1 MPPARDGTYVLPP
14 RPASEAASRWLCGC
28 LRADILSGRLGPGAR
43 LPSSRHLAALA
54 GTARGTV
61 VSALE
66 QLQSEGYLF
75 TRRRSGT
82 FVAPRSAA
90 ASSRAPRSGAGQ
102 ARLQVASATA
112 RLEPFIRFTAVRRP
126 FVTNLPALDLFPTA
140 LWARVAARRVRRAS
154 IRDLTGCDVSGYRP
168 LREAVADYLRR
179 SRGVSCV
186 TEQVVI
192 VSGVREALAM
202 VARILVSPGERVL
215 MEEPGYPGALRAF
228 AAAGA
233 RVGFVPVD
241 HAGMTIPSRSG
252 APRFVYVTPAHQFPL
267 GTTMAYARRLALL
280 EWARST
286 GALVIEDDYDSEYR
300 YARQPL
306 PALQGLDT
314 KGRVIFTGSFNKLLF
329 PSLRIGYLVVPP
341 PLVDPLAA
349 LRSAM
354 GLHTPAL
361 GQAVLCDFMDGG
373 HLFRHVRRMRR
384 IYAARRAALVEAADR
399 RLRGILEIS
408 ETEAGLQVLGRL
420 LLPLGSQS
428 VAAAAASHEIVVT
441 PLTRYARRPIRS
453 DGLVLGFAAV
463 DEGEIANGIARLA
476 QAIDRLVKP
485 TPGSG
490 SRS

>member
-1 MPPARDGTYVLPP
+1 
-14 RPASEAASRWLCGC
+14 
-28 LRADILSGRLGPGAR
+28 
-43 LPSSRHLAALA
+43 
-54 GTARGTV
+54 
-61 VSALE
+61 
-66 QLQSEGYLF
+66 
-75 TRRRSGT
+75 
-82 FVAPRSAA
+82 
-90 ASSRAPRSGAGQ
+90 
-102 ARLQVASATA
+102 
-112 RLEPFIRFTAVRRP
+112 
-126 FVTNLPALDLFPTA
+126 
-140 LWARVAARRVRRAS
+140 
-154 IRDLTGCDVSGYRP
+154 
-168 LREAVADYLRR
+168 
-179 SRGVSCV
+179 
-186 TEQVVI
+186 
-192 VSGVREALAM
+192 M
-202 VARILVSPGERVL
+202 VARLLVSPGERVL
-215 MEEPGYPGALRAF
+215 MEEPGYPGAFRAF

-241 HAGMTIPSRSG
+241 HSGMTIPSRSG

-280 EWARST
+280 EWAWST

-314 KGRVIFTGSFNKLLF
+314 QGRVIFTGSFNKLLF

-361 GQAVLCDFMDGG
+361 GQAVLCDFIDGG

-384 IYAARRAALVEAADR
+384 IYAARRAALVDAADR
-399 RLRGILEIS
+399 RLRGILELS

-428 VAAAAASHEIVVT
+428 VASVAASHEVVVT

-476 QAIDRLVKP
+476 QAIDRLVKAL
-485 TPGSG
+485 PGSG
-490 SRS
+490 PRE